1 MTWKKHWT
9 KIAIVLSVVL
19 VAAIVVLR
27 SWPSLWVT
35 IPHPNDASMA
45 QAARTAGGPN
55 LARLIQD
62 TGNLDWKV
70 RWDAVNELGKLKDRR
85 GVPALVRRALYDDNP
100 HPRWRSLW
108 ALKAAD
114 AKGSE
119 AVPLLR
125 TALEDPDPVVV
136 RNAAIALAFF
146 GQPEA
151 RDELLKGLADDD
163 SYRRWEAIFSLRRIG
178 NREVAQA
185 LIPLL
190 QGDTE
195 PEEKIRREVVLAL
208 GYMGSREVVSPLL
221 DALREDKSPQVRWRA
236 AMTLSKVGDSS
247 VIPNLK
253 RAMSM
258 EKDSLVRE
266 HIEKALTKI
275 RR

>member
-1 MTWKKHWT
+1 MTWQKHWA
-9 KIAIVLSVVL
+9 KIAIVVSVVL

-27 SWPSLWVT
+27 WWPSLWVT
-35 IPHPNDASMA
+35 MPHSKDASVA
-45 QAARTAGGPN
+45 QAARTSEGPN

-85 GVPALVRRALYDDNP
+85 AVPALVRRALYDDNP

-108 ALKAAD
+108 ALKAVD
-114 AKGSE
+114 AKGSK
-119 AVPLLR
+119 AVPLLH
-125 TALEDPDPVVV
+125 TALEDPDSVVV

-185 LIPLL
+185 LIPFL
-190 QGDTE
+190 QGDKE

-208 GYMGSREVVSPLL
+208 GYMGSGEVISPLL

-247 VIPNLK
+247 VIPQLE
-253 RAMSM
+253 RAMRT
-258 EKDSLVRE
+258 EKDAQVRE

-275 RR
+275 KR